1 MNTSSPAEVR
11 KRANVVLWLLTGCL
25 LIFIM
30 VIIGGITRLTGS
42 GLSITEWKV
51 VTGTLPPLNEDQWLK
66 EFHLYMDSPQFKLIN
81 SHFGLEEFKEIY
93 WWEYIHRLLG
103 RLIGLVFVIP
113 FIWFLITK
121 QLSRPM
127 VWKSLI
133 LFFMGALQG
142 FIGWYM
148 VKSGLVDRP
157 SVSHLRL
164 ALHLSTAFAT
174 FGLTFWFALGLLDT
188 QRIQPGPELRKMRT
202 GIWIVFVILVAQI
215 VYGAFVAGLK
225 AGLIYNTWPMMEGS
239 WVAGSVTYAW
249 EQMGWL
255 ALRDNMAM
263 VQFIH
268 RNLAIIFV
276 IAFEVLYWR
285 SRKYSVL
292 SSKQKFAFQLV
303 TAATVLQFTLGV
315 ITLLLAVPVFM
326 GVIHQAGAFLL
337 LTAMIY
343 LVHCLYK
350 QPLSVARV

>member
-1 MNTSSPAEVR
+1 MNTADPAEVR

-51 VTGTLPPLNEDQWLK
+51 VTGTLPPLNNDEWLM
-66 EFHLYMDSPQFKLIN
+66 EFHKYMDSPQFQQIN
-81 SHFGLEEFKEIY
+81 SHFGLDDFKQIY

-113 FIWFLITK
+113 FIWFLFTK

-127 VWKSLI
+127 IWKS
-133 LFFMGALQG
+133 LFFMGGLQG

-164 ALHLSTAFAT
+164 ALHLTTAFAT

-188 QRIQPGPELRKMRT
+188 QRILPGPALKKIRT
-202 GIWIVFVILVAQI
+202 GIWVVFILLSTQI

-225 AGLIYNTWPMMEGS
+225 AGLIYNTWPLMEGS
-239 WVAGSVTYAW
+239 YIADGVTYAW

-276 IAFEVLYWR
+276 IAFEFLYWK
-285 SRKYSVL
+285 SRKTTVL
-292 SSKQKFAFQLV
+292 SSKQKFAFKLV
-303 TAATVLQFTLGV
+303 SAATILQFTLGV
-315 ITLLLAVPVFM
+315 ITLLMAVPVSM

-337 LTAMIY
+337 LSAMIY
-343 LVHCLYK
+343 LVHCLYR
-350 QPLSVARV
+350 QPLSQAQVKF